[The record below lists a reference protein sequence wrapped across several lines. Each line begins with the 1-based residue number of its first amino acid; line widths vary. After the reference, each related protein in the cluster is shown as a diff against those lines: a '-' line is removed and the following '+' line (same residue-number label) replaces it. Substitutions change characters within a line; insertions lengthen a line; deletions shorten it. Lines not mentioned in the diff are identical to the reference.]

1 MLVAVLHR
9 GIFFDH
15 GVVGKAIKGPICTHQ
30 FSGGVSMV
38 SLEQGGKG
46 WMGWGVNLEQ
56 GKKDWGEGGWGEHD
70 HQRPL
75 LYISGFQRW
84 GSSRGD

>member
-1 MLVAVLHR
+1 MLTKFMMVVVLHR

-38 SLEQGGKG
+38 SLEQG
-46 WMGWGVNLEQ
+46 
-56 GKKDWGEGGWGEHD
+56 EGGKRE
-70 HQRPL
+70 
-75 LYISGFQRW
+75 GFVEGREAKREEW
-84 GSSRGD
+84 

>member
-1 MLVAVLHR
+1 MRGTDVVVDFAVLHR

-38 SLEQGGKG
+38 SIEQEKR
-46 WMGWGVNLEQ
+46 GWGM
-56 GKKDWGEGGWGEHD
+56 G
-70 HQRPL
+70 
-75 LYISGFQRW
+75 
-84 GSSRGD
+84 

>member
-1 MLVAVLHR
+1 MVVWCGNGLLGDDVQDTDVVVDFAVLHR

-38 SLEQGGKG
+38 SIEQEKR
-46 WMGWGVNLEQ
+46 GWGV
-56 GKKDWGEGGWGEHD
+56 GYGMSKC
-70 HQRPL
+70 
-75 LYISGFQRW
+75 
-84 GSSRGD
+84 